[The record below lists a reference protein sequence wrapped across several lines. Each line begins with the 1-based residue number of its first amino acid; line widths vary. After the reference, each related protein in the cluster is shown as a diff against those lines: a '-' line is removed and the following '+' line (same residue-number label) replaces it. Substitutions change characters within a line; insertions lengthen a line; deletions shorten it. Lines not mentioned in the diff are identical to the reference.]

1 MVLNNKVYNVL
12 KWLVQIVLPAAG
24 TLYFALAGYWN
35 LPNPEEVVGS
45 IVAVT
50 AFLGAILGISSQSYK
65 KSDARFDGELTVLS
79 SEVGD
84 DGEEVLNLAFNADPA
99 VLQERNEVS
108 FRVNHPAA

>member
-1 MVLNNKVYNVL
+1 MVLNDKVYNVL

-24 TLYFALAGYWN
+24 TLYFALAGYWD
-35 LPNPEEVVGS
+35 LPKPEEVVGT

-50 AFLGAILGISSQSYK
+50 AFLGAILGISAQGYK

-79 SEVGD
+79 ADVDESGQ
-84 DGEEVLNLAFNADPA
+84 EVLNLAFNADPS
-99 VLQERNEVS
+99 VLKDRNEVS